1 MLMGQNLMI
10 VYSEKL
16 VRIAH
21 LIELVDELKTGTRPS
36 DFSFAAQ
43 ISGALELYTWETKYK
58 MSRHA
63 L

>member
-1 MLMGQNLMI
+1 MGQNLMI

-58 MSRHA
+58 MS
-63 L
+63 